1 MHSFGIVM
9 YEIAARKLP
18 FVDEYWMR
26 FQRNGYFQARD
37 CINAIIHEDC
47 RPTPPGPDHCPPEF
61 AQLMLVPTTHSALS
75 ARVGRS
81 RGEALSERGR
91 LPWVRTGLLAY
102 QSERSAHFCA
112 DRRSHQQAGT
122 RSLRLAARGPRN
134 GRPVSVAKP
143 KALARP
149 KEEDDDDGGAT
160 RLRWC
165 GVVLGP
171 ALRVKRV

>member
-1 MHSFGIVM
+1 M

-61 AQLMLVPTTHSALS
+61 AQLMLVPLS

-81 RGEALSERGR
+81 RGER
-91 LPWVRTGLLAY
+91 
-102 QSERSAHFCA
+102 H
-112 DRRSHQQAGT
+112 
-122 RSLRLAARGPRN
+122 
-134 GRPVSVAKP
+134 
-143 KALARP
+143 
-149 KEEDDDDGGAT
+149 
-160 RLRWC
+160 
-165 GVVLGP
+165 
-171 ALRVKRV
+171 